1 MTWVFASDAPPAGST
16 ESRVLLLGGK
26 AANLATMA
34 LDLGLPV
41 PPAFTISTE
50 ACRAYL
56 ATGWPDGLDEEVRA
70 AMAAL
75 ETRVGRRFGDVDDPL
90 LVSVRSGAPRSMPG
104 MMDTILNLGL
114 NDETEA
120 GLARASGDAAFAA
133 DCLRRFREQYAS
145 VVGSAAPSDPW
156 DQLRGAIEA
165 VFRSWLSERARAYRQ
180 AEGIPDD
187 LGTGVTVQ
195 AMVFGNRG
203 PDSGTGVLFTRNPA
217 TGEAELYG
225 DVLFDA
231 QGEDVVA
238 GTHATE
244 PVSGLAA
251 RMPAIFDALQGH
263 AATLERH
270 FRDCC
275 DIEFTIEAGR
285 LWLLQTRVG
294 KRTPQAALRM
304 AVEMAEDPAFPLSR
318 EEAVRRVL
326 PLLASPPVVAVAGA
340 DRPVADRRGAR
351 RITRRGIG
359 RDPADACH
367 RRRWRRRRP
376 RRDPRSRRDLAR
388 RRDRHARES
397 RGPDVAWRLRQ
408 SRRRRGARLGDP
420 GGGRGGRRCG
430 RRRVRV
436 DRRAAPRR
444 GRGDLDRR
452 DDRRGLRRRRRRAGP
467 RSSRR
472 RRSCSGGPAP
482 LGIDIDGNDATPA
495 SADHAAATR
504 DDALRALLIKGY
516 ADGTGLAPAI
526 GSSPDDATRLITE
539 LAGDGLAEPGAGSFR
554 LTHTG
559 REAATSLLEAD
570 RAAWGSAA
578 AEAALDAFLDLD
590 ARMKSIVTD
599 WQMRDAQTINDHSDE
614 AYDSAVLTRLAELHR
629 DVEAWLSPLVAGLP
643 RLARYGAR
651 LGAAADAA
659 VAGNAR
665 FVASPRVDSYH
676 GAWFELHE
684 DLIRLAGRTR
694 ESETAAGRA

>member
-1 MTWVFASDAPPAGST
+1 M
-16 ESRVLLLGGK
+16 
-26 AANLATMA
+26 
-34 LDLGLPV
+34 
-41 PPAFTISTE
+41 I
-50 ACRAYL
+50 
-56 ATGWPDGLDEEVRA
+56 
-70 AMAAL
+70 
-75 ETRVGRRFGDVDDPL
+75 VDDPL

-114 NDETEA
+114 NEETEA

-203 PDSGTGVLFTRNPA
+203 ADSGTGVLFTRNPA

-251 RMPAIFDALQGH
+251 RMPAMYDELQAARCDARAPLPRLLRHRVHDRGR
-263 AATLERH
+263 AAVAAPDPGGQADAAGGAPDGG
-270 FRDCC
+270 RDGRGSGVPAVARGGGPAGAAAPGVAAAWSRWPGRI
-275 DIEFTIEAGR
+275 DPRRSPSGLGASPGVASGEIRLTPAGAADAAAAGR
-285 LWLLQTRVG
+285 DVILVR
-294 KRTPQAALRM
+294 
-304 AVEMAEDPAFPLSR
+304 AET
-318 EEAVRRVL
+318 
-326 PLLASPPVVAVAGA
+326 SPDDV
-340 DRPVADRRGAR
+340 
-351 RITRRGIG
+351 
-359 RDPADACH
+359 
-367 RRRWRRRRP
+367 
-376 RRDPRSRRDLAR
+376 
-388 RRDRHARES
+388 DRHAREP
-397 RGPDVAWRLRQ
+397 RGADVARRVREP
-408 SRRRRGARLGDP
+408 RRRRGARVGDP
-420 GGGRGGRRCG
+420 GGGRGGRRRD
-430 RRRVRV
+430 RRRVRD

-452 DDRRGLRRRRRRAGP
+452 GDGRGVRRRRRRRDRGRAG
-467 RSSRR
+467 
-472 RRSCSGGPAP
+472 GGVLLGWARE
-482 LGIDIDGNDATPA
+482 LGIDVDGEAHAAPA

-516 ADGTGLAPAI
+516 GDGTGLAPAI
-526 GSSPDDATRLITE
+526 GSSPDDATRLIDR
-539 LAGDGLAEPGAGSFR
+539 AGRRRARGAGRR
-554 LTHTG
+554 LVPAHARAVARRRRRCST
-559 REAATSLLEAD
+559 AD
-570 RAAWGSAA
+570 REAWGSAA
-578 AEAALDAFLDLD
+578 AEAALDAFLALD

-599 WQMRDAQTINDHSDE
+599 WQMRDAQTVNDHSDA
-614 AYDSAVLTRLAELHR
+614 AYDAAVLARLAELHA

-651 LGAAADAA
+651 LGAAAEAA
-659 VAGNAR
+659 AAGNGK